1 MNPLQQMLAE
11 KKLEEQ
17 KEKGEAQIPETSP
30 EVEVETKVE
39 VKEVEQDV
47 KGEEVK
53 ITLPAALSSVKKGSY
68 KDLRNKMII
77 LASGMK
83 MQKSPNGTYEPKTE
97 EEKELCKY
105 YESLAFLQEI
115 K

>member
-1 MNPLQQMLAE
+1 MNPLQQKLAD
-11 KKLEEQ
+11 KKMEEQ
-17 KEKGEAQIPETSP
+17 KQGEAPIPGTP
-30 EVEVETKVE
+30 LAEVVTEIVEK
-39 VKEVEQDV
+39 K
-47 KGEEVK
+47 EEVK
-53 ITLPAALSSVKKGSY
+53 IILPVPTSSIKKGSY

-83 MQKSPNGTYEPKTE
+83 MQKSPNGTYEPKTD

-105 YESLAFLQEI
+105 YESLAFLEEV

>member
-1 MNPLQQMLAE
+1 MNPIQQKLAE

-17 KEKGEAQIPETSP
+17 KKGESQIPETSP

-39 VKEVEQDV
+39 VKEVEQEV

>member
-1 MNPLQQMLAE
+1 MNPIQQKLAE
-11 KKLEEQ
+11 KKQEEQ
-17 KEKGEAQIPETSP
+17 KKGETQIPKTLLT
-30 EVEVETKVE
+30 EVVTEIVE
-39 VKEVEQDV
+39 KE
-47 KGEEVK
+47 EEVK
-53 ITLPAALSSVKKGSY
+53 ITLPVATPSVKKGSY

-77 LASGMK
+77 LSSGMK

-105 YESLAFLQEI
+105 YENLAFLEEI